1 MCVGRKI
8 VKNRPIFESL
18 TKGSLK
24 INIPNFDIDPEIK
37 NIMYDQIILV
47 EIEMIEMYIGKI

>member
-1 MCVGRKI
+1 MGRKI